1 MLRSGEGVPVR
12 KIFAFIMTT
21 LDGYYE
27 GSNQEF
33 DFWVV
38 DEEFNRFALE
48 QLDEVDTLLL
58 GRVTY
63 QGMAA
68 YWPTA
73 AGEQDDPRVAA
84 RMNGL
89 SKIVVSRTLDKAE
102 WVNTQLITGDVA
114 TELTTL
120 KEQPGKDIAI
130 LGSSDLTASLLHTVL
145 LDEVRIMVNPVV
157 LGSGK
162 SVFRTAGERAGLKL
176 LKSRR
181 FKSGNVLL
189 YYQPAARST
198 AGQ

>member
-27 GSNQEF
+27 GPNQEF

-68 YWPTA
+68 YWPTP
-73 AGEQDDPRVAA
+73 AGEQDDPNVAA

-89 SKIVVSRTLDKAE
+89 SKIVVSRTLDEVE
-102 WVNTQLITGDVA
+102 WVNTQLMTGDVV

-120 KEQPGKDIAI
+120 KEQPAKDIAI
-130 LGSSDLTASLLHTVL
+130 LGSSDLTASLLQTGL

-157 LGSGK
+157 LGAGK
-162 SVFRTAGERAGLKL
+162 SVFRTAGERAALKL
-176 LKSRR
+176 LKSTR
-181 FKSGNVLL
+181 FTSGNVLL